1 MKKLI
6 LAGALILASFSVNAK
21 SLNDIAADVS
31 ENPGNYS
38 FVELSKKSFTAK
50 QWTQLSALAEKESWI
65 WGDTILEGDYISSNE
80 AVVLDLVEAVYAGKS
95 LVAYKIV
102 YSAKAWDTGAC
113 EVDYEALEDE
123 NANLDEILAEC
134 TVGKIVGNSYVN
146 LTLTEAERDWDNG
159 ESFEEQ

>member
-1 MKKLI
+1 MKNVV
-6 LAGALILASFSVNAK
+6 LACALILTSLAANAN
-21 SLNDIAADVS
+21 SLNDVVADIS
-31 ENPGNYS
+31 KNPGKYS
-38 FVELSKKSFTAK
+38 LVEVPQTSFSAK

-80 AVVLDLVEAVYAGKS
+80 PVVLDLVEAVYSGKS

-113 EVDYEALEDE
+113 EVDYDALEDE
-123 NANLDEILAEC
+123 NANLDEVLAEC

-146 LTLTEAERDWDNG
+146 VTLTEAERDWDNG
-159 ESFEEQ
+159 ESFEE